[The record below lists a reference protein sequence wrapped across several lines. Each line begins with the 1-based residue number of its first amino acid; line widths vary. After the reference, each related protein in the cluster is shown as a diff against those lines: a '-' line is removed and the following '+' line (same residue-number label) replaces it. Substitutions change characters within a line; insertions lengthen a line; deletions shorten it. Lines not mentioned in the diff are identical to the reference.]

1 MRLRRAGLCCR
12 VETGGGGRQSQG
24 VVVVGVGRVLSWS
37 AFQACAA
44 GERKSAESSCNVSP
58 GSWECLAQ
66 AGAASVVVFGGRDR
80 VVCAGG
86 DQGTGSGNYCWA
98 PPGMWGC
105 VDAWRVWQKITE
117 GGSERMARTTIA
129 TVVVERR
136 EASNRRDDY
145 GSSTAAQQ
153 QQSRRRLDG
162 LGWTGWT
169 VDCGWWRIGAPLDDA
184 GTPQAHAQAHRWAD
198 LST

>member
-44 GERKSAESSCNVSP
+44 GERKSAESSCSVSP

-66 AGAASVVVFGGRDR
+66 AGAACVVVFGGRDR

-129 TVVVERR
+129 TVVVERGV
-136 EASNRRDDY
+136 ASNRRDDY
-145 GSSTAAQQ
+145 GRAAEQHSN
-153 QQSRRRLDG
+153 SRAGADWMGWAG
-162 LGWTGWT
+162 LAGRWT
-169 VDCGWWRIGAPLDDA
+169 VGGGGSGHPW
-184 GTPQAHAQAHRWAD
+184 TTQAHRRRMLRHTD
-198 LST
+198 GQT